1 MRTKP
6 LSLRAWRPRLL
17 CLTLL
22 SATVVPFSPA
32 AAVVTAAPASAE
44 QTIQVSGQALITT
57 TPAAARQAALD
68 DAVRTAIEQVLGAY
82 VSASSTL
89 RSTEDFEQLQQR
101 LIKRADGFGRVVQV
115 LAESQQGGTYSV
127 TVRVA
132 VARPSLEQELKAFLT
147 QKGDPRI
154 LVVIPE
160 QVLRRVVPDPA
171 AETEVQRALIAAGYR
186 VVDLT
191 QAQHNTLRDTLRGGA
206 IDTQGRSE
214 LATRYQADLLVTG
227 EAFAEEYGAVLGQRA
242 YTARLELKVVDLA
255 TGQIIFSDAFTGT
268 GAAATDAIAGKTA
281 LQNVG
286 RTAAPALPGA
296 LLGWLSGN
304 GKTAGRTFTVR
315 FRNVPNFRALNDTLA
330 ALRGSAGVNAA
341 LNRQF
346 DAAGALAEV
355 EYNGAPE
362 DLAQLLEDLGL
373 TITGLSA
380 GELTVAFR

>member
-1 MRTKP
+1 M
-6 LSLRAWRPRLL
+6 
-17 CLTLL
+17 
-22 SATVVPFSPA
+22 
-32 AAVVTAAPASAE
+32 
-44 QTIQVSGQALITT
+44 SGQALITG
-57 TPAAARQAALD
+57 TPAAARQAALN

-82 VSASSTL
+82 ISASSTL
-89 RSTEDFEQLQQR
+89 RNTDEFEQLQQR

-115 LAESQQGGTYSV
+115 LSENQQGGTYTV

-132 VARPSLEQELKAFLT
+132 VARPSLEQELKTFLT

-191 QAQHNTLRDTLRGGA
+191 QTQHNTVRDTLRGGSVSPQA
-206 IDTQGRSE
+206 RSE

-242 YTARLELKVVDLA
+242 YTARLELKVIDLA
-255 TGQIIFSDAFTGT
+255 TGQILFSDAFTGAAT
-268 GAAATDAIAGKTA
+268 AATDAVAGKSA
-281 LQNVG
+281 LQSVAQI
-286 RTAAPALPGA
+286 AAPALPAA
-296 LLGWLSGN
+296 LLGWLSGS

-315 FRNVPNFRALNDTLA
+315 FQNVPNFRVLNDTLA
-330 ALRGSAGVNAA
+330 TLRGSAGVQAA

-355 EYNGAPE
+355 EYSGAPE

-373 TITGLSA
+373 TVTGLSA
-380 GELTVAFR
+380 GELTVTFR